1 MTIEDHILVNFAS
14 MPLYLTFCMKVS
26 QTERSIGAKHR
37 RFILYESYSWKKRI
51 RQSER
56 SSKWRSIMVFELE
69 VNDKNDHKAV
79 HFHKKDRSLLSWLLI
94 CQSDP
99 NGRLRKI
106 FLANFKM
113 MGWDRLKIW
122 EWVKDA
128 LAISKIRIDFWFTR
142 LSIGRFNNTFL
153 DLIIFYYTNIIESF
167 PLYEHSPKWRVMY
180 QTGRSLTIVSDSSL
194 IVNDRPVWLKSVH
207 FCNTVHVCG

>member
-1 MTIEDHILVNFAS
+1 MQNDNWRSHFGQFCKHTTIFDFLWKWVKLNGRLELN
-14 MPLYLTFCMKVS
+14 T
-26 QTERSIGAKHR
+26 GG
-37 RFILYESYSWKKRI
+37 SYGWKKTI

-128 LAISKIRIDFWFTR
+128 LAISKIRIDSWFTR
-142 LSIGRFNNTFL
+142 LSIGRL
-153 DLIIFYYTNIIESF
+153 
-167 PLYEHSPKWRVMY
+167 
-180 QTGRSLTIVSDSSL
+180 
-194 IVNDRPVWLKSVH
+194 
-207 FCNTVHVCG
+207 